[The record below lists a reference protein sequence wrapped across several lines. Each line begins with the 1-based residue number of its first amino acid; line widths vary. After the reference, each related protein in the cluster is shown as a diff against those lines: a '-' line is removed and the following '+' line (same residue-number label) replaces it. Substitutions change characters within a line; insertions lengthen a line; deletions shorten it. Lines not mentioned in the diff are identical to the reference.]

1 MSFKEKYRHEYKYPI
16 SDLEA
21 AVLKER
27 IRRLMSLDSHVG
39 ESGMYHISSLY
50 FDDYYDS
57 CYYENENGSDLK
69 EKFRIRIY
77 DNSTDMISLECK
89 RKEHGKTLKMS
100 CRLQKSQVEDI
111 IEGRSVKNT
120 NNDSLLN
127 KFIIL
132 QNTKGLKPKVIVDY
146 KRMPYI
152 ERAGNVRITFDSQ
165 LASSKNIE
173 KFLDGN
179 FVSRPILPVGMLL
192 MEVKYDEFLPDFIY
206 DALQLNYLTQSAF
219 SKYYLCRKFCS

>member
-1 MSFKEKYRHEYKYPI
+1 MNAKEKYRHEYKYPI

-21 AVLKER
+21 AVLKQR
-27 IRRLMSLDSHVG
+27 IRKLMHLDSHVG

-57 CYYENENGSDLK
+57 CFRENEIGADPR

-77 DNSTDMISLECK
+77 DKNTDIISLECK
-89 RKEHGKTLKMS
+89 RKERGKTLKTS

-111 IEGRSVKNT
+111 MAGRPVKNM
-120 NNDSLLN
+120 DDDPLLN
-127 KFIIL
+127 RFIIL
-132 QNTKGLKPKVIVDY
+132 QKTKGLKPKVIVDY
-146 KRMPYI
+146 KRVPYI

-173 KFLDGN
+173 EFLDGN
-179 FVSRPILPVGMLL
+179 FASRPVMPVGMLL

-206 DALQLNYLTQSAF
+206 DALQLNHLTQSAF
-219 SKYYLCRKFCS
+219 SKYYLCRKFCF

>member
-1 MSFKEKYRHEYKYPI
+1 MNLKDKYRHEYKYPI

-27 IRRLMSLDSHVG
+27 IRKLMHLDSHVG

-57 CYYENENGSDLK
+57 CYYENEIGSDPR

-77 DNSTDMISLECK
+77 NKNTDIISLECK

-111 IEGRSVKNT
+111 IAGKHVKNT
-120 NNDSLLN
+120 NNDPLLN

-179 FVSRPILPVGMLL
+179 FVPRPIMPVGTLL
-192 MEVKYDEFLPDFIY
+192 MEVKYDEFLPDYIY
-206 DALQLNYLTQSAF
+206 DTLQLNCLTQSAF
-219 SKYYLCRKFCS
+219 SKYYLCRKFCF

>member
-1 MSFKEKYRHEYKYPI
+1 MSSKDKYRHEYKYPI

-21 AVLKER
+21 AILKER
-27 IRRLMSLDSHVG
+27 IRKLMSLDSHVG

-57 CYYENENGSDLK
+57 CYYENEIGSDPR

-77 DNSTDMISLECK
+77 DKSTDIISLECK
-89 RKEHGKTLKMS
+89 RKERGKTLKTS

-111 IEGRSVKNT
+111 IAGRPVKNP
-120 NNDSLLN
+120 NNNVLLN

-132 QNTKGLKPKVIVDY
+132 QKTKGLKPKVIVDY
-146 KRMPYI
+146 KRVPYV
-152 ERAGNVRITFDSQ
+152 EKAGNVRITFDSQ
-165 LASSKNIE
+165 LASSKDID
-173 KFLDGN
+173 KFLDGT
-179 FVSRPILPVGMLL
+179 FVSRPIMPVGKLL

-206 DALQLNYLTQSAF
+206 DTLQLNNLTQSAF
-219 SKYYLCRKFCS
+219 SKYYLCRKFAF

>member
-1 MSFKEKYRHEYKYPI
+1 MSLEDKYRHEYKYPI

-27 IRRLMSLDSHVG
+27 IRKLMPLDSHVG

-57 CYYENENGSDLK
+57 SYYANENGSDLK

-77 DNSTDMISLECK
+77 DNCTDIISLECK

-111 IEGRSVKNT
+111 IAGKHVKNT
-120 NNDSLLN
+120 NNDPLLN

-179 FVSRPILPVGMLL
+179 FVPRPIMPVGTLL
-192 MEVKYDEFLPDFIY
+192 MEVKYDEFLPDYIY
-206 DALQLNYLTQSAF
+206 DTVQLNCLTQSAF
-219 SKYYLCRKFCS
+219 SKYYLCRKFCF